1 MKMQLKKID
10 ENKFYVEFT
19 REKDGATRGVNVSK
33 EELTNF
39 VKETFN
45 PLSIL
50 TMDQFQKN
58 SKSFCLDNSY
68 SYTYLGDGIVE
79 ELGEFKG
86 KIAKMVRKGILP
98 VNFTREDILN
108 LPEETRHGLM
118 LELGDL
124 CWFVAVLAEWCGWS
138 LSYIGNENTEK
149 LADRNKRNKIDGE
162 GDYR

>member
-1 MKMQLKKID
+1 MELKKINED
-10 ENKFYVEFT
+10 KFFVEFT
-19 REKDGATRGVNVSK
+19 RETDNIKRGVKVSK
-33 EELTNF
+33 DEF
-39 VKETFN
+39 MKF
-45 PLSIL
+45 LSEANQFCNIL

-108 LPEETRHGLM
+108 LPEDIRQGLM

-124 CWFVAVLAEWCGWS
+124 TWFVSVLAEWCGWNFS
-138 LSYIGNENTEK
+138 HVGNENTNK